1 MNGTE
6 GGFMNANVWLIVTL
20 VLIALSIIL
29 AIMDRSLLSPMY
41 LLVLALVVMVGT
53 NVKFPW

>member
-1 MNGTE
+1 
-6 GGFMNANVWLIVTL
+6 MNANVWLIVTL
-20 VLIALSIIL
+20 VLIGLSIVL

-41 LLVLALVVMVGT
+41 LLVLALVVMIGT

>member
-1 MNGTE
+1 MK
-6 GGFMNANVWLIVTL
+6 ANVWLIITL
-20 VLIALSIIL
+20 VLIGLSIVL

-41 LLVLALVVMVGT
+41 LLVLALVVMIGT

>member
-1 MNGTE
+1 
-6 GGFMNANVWLIVTL
+6 MNANVWLIVTI
-20 VLIALSIIL
+20 VLIGLSIVL

>member
-1 MNGTE
+1 MNGCE
-6 GGFMNANVWLIVTL
+6 GGLMNAKVWLIVTI

-41 LLVLALVVMVGT
+41 LLVLALVVMIGT

>member
-1 MNGTE
+1 MKP
-6 GGFMNANVWLIVTL
+6 NVWLIITL
-20 VLIALSIIL
+20 VLIGLSIVL

>member
-1 MNGTE
+1 MKP
-6 GGFMNANVWLIVTL
+6 NVWLIVTL
-20 VLIALSIIL
+20 VLIGLSIVL

-41 LLVLALVVMVGT
+41 LLVLALVVMIGT